1 MDNKIEK
8 TIADFRAEIE
18 GFTLE
23 QLEKKAEDLRN
34 DISKMILDSDLI
46 IKASIVD
53 TKIKELKKEL
63 N

>member
-8 TIADFRAEIE
+8 TIADFRLEIE